1 MSFSC
6 VPLLKTR
13 KKAQIWSYLNFNT
26 SFYHEVGL
34 IQRSYFE
41 LFCSKRSIFPPYK
54 KSAPNESDFKVF
66 RTYAV
71 ILAKYAISTW
81 PNLFSAQNMDHNQL
95 KTCSKYHLVG
105 LSDEKQGPTFGHFLY
120 LFNLTDPLNL

>member
-1 MSFSC
+1 MKSVSFN
-6 VPLLKTR
+6 VAIWAFLLKTVYISTMLSPER
-13 KKAQIWSYLNFNT
+13 VWL
-26 SFYHEVGL
+26 
-34 IQRSYFE
+34 
-41 LFCSKRSIFPPYK
+41 P
-54 KSAPNESDFKVF
+54 FKVF

-81 PNLFSAQNMDHNQL
+81 PNFFSAQNMDHNQL